1 MRGPV
6 TIPFAPRGRTVE
18 TMRALARR
26 RFFLASIGLA
36 FGSLLLSLAAA
47 FLLATFPVG
56 SVTVLVFGA
65 LLQILGCAIAAQ
77 SAVAVSRGFPL
88 SEPASTSRRI
98 LLASVAGV
106 LPAGIALAAAWMA
119 FVVRDSLLL
128 LPALPLFWGP
138 LGASASVGLV
148 FAARDLASE
157 RMTVVAALGAGGVA
171 GLSIASVLAVLAE
184 PVATLTSARLV
195 TDLFLIGIGFL
206 AVAAAFERDAW
217 AARSRLPI

>member
-6 TIPFAPRGRTVE
+6 AIPLAPPGRTVE

-47 FLLATFPVG
+47 FLRAPFPVG

-65 LLQILGCAIAAQ
+65 LLQVLGCSIAAQ
-77 SAVAVSRGFPL
+77 SAVALSRGFPL
-88 SEPASTSRRI
+88 SEAASTSRRI
-98 LLASVAGV
+98 LLSAVAGV

-138 LGASASVGLV
+138 LGAVASVGLV

-157 RMTVVAALGAGGVA
+157 RMTVVAALGSGAVA
-171 GLSIASVLAVLAE
+171 GLSFASVLAVLAE
-184 PVATLTSARLV
+184 PVATLTSVRLV
-195 TDLFLIGIGFL
+195 ADLVLVGLGFL

-217 AARSRLPI
+217 ASRSRRGP